1 MEVANAALE
10 MLWRLSDEIL
20 KTLLE
25 TPAGAPERA
34 MVREFE
40 ERGYSAELFY
50 GIVAELE
57 DVGLVRWRGNLLF
70 RSTPC
75 STDTSPLSHE

>member
-1 MEVANAALE
+1 MEIANAALE

-20 KTLLE
+20 KTLRE
-25 TPAGAPERA
+25 TPAGASERA

-40 ERGYSAELFY
+40 ARGTSAEMFY

-57 DVGLVRWRGNLLF
+57 DAGLVKREGNLLF
-70 RSTPC
+70 RS
-75 STDTSPLSHE
+75 LLN

>member
-20 KTLLE
+20 KTLRE

-34 MVREFE
+34 MVRQFE

-50 GIVAELE
+50 GVVAELV
-57 DVGLVRWRGNLLF
+57 DAGLVRWRGNLLF
-70 RSTPC
+70 RSDPC
-75 STDTSPLSHE
+75 STDTPPLGHE